1 MTTVHGE
8 VAPGFE
14 PVRQAFERNFAERG
28 EVGAAVS
35 VVLRGR
41 CVVDLW
47 GGVADPW
54 SGRPWQEDTLALLFS
69 TTKGITATCVH
80 LLVERGKLDLDATVS
95 SIWPEFAAHGKERV
109 TVRDVL
115 THRAGVP
122 AIEAPVSV
130 QEVFAWDPVCAAVAD
145 QRPVWEP
152 GTKHGYHVRT
162 FGWILGELV
171 RRTTGASLGAWLAR
185 EVAAPLGLDLF
196 VGLPGALEPR
206 VATLIPPPEPSD
218 PEERAL
224 RERFLGPDTLLGA
237 ALLGPS
243 GNFGY
248 GPLWNTRELHAAELP
263 SSNGI
268 GTARSLARFYA
279 ACVGD
284 VQGTRILAP
293 ETVAR
298 ATEACTD
305 GPDALLHLPTRFGL
319 GYMLPP
325 TLSPACPPGA
335 FGHPGAGGSLG
346 FADPELGLGFGYAM
360 NRMDLGLTGDPRAS
374 DLVEATYAS
383 LRSGL

>member
-1 MTTVHGE
+1 MTRVHGE
-8 VAPGFE
+8 VAAGFE
-14 PVRQAFERNFAERG
+14 PVRRAFERNFVERG

-35 VVLRGR
+35 VVLGGR

-47 GGVADPW
+47 GGVADPE

-69 TTKGITATCVH
+69 STKGITATCVH
-80 LLVERGKLDLDATVS
+80 RLVEQGKLDLDATVAS
-95 SIWPEFAAHGKERV
+95 LWPEFAAHGKEGV
-109 TVRDVL
+109 TLADVL
-115 THRAGVP
+115 THQAGVP

-130 QEVFAWDPVCAAVAD
+130 EEVFAWDPVCAAVAA
-145 QRPVWEP
+145 QRPAREP

-162 FGWILGELV
+162 FGWILGEVV
-171 RRTTGASLGAWLAR
+171 RRETGVSLGTWLAR
-185 EVAAPLGLDLF
+185 EIAAPLGLDLF
-196 VGLPGALEPR
+196 VGLPAELEPR
-206 VATLIPPPEPSD
+206 VATLIPPPAPSD
-218 PEERAL
+218 PKEKAL
-224 RERFLGPDTLLGA
+224 RDRFLGPDTLLGS

-248 GPLWNTRELHAAELP
+248 GPLWNTPELHAAELP

-268 GTARSLARFYA
+268 GSARSLARFYGA
-279 ACVGD
+279 V
-284 VQGTRILAP
+284 VSEVEGTRVLSP

-298 ATEACTD
+298 ASEARTD

-325 TLSPACPPGA
+325 TLSPACPRGA

-374 DLVEATYAS
+374 DLVEATYAC